1 MSAPTNRPP
10 KTKKVTDRT
19 EIGLP
24 DVRRK
29 ADQDL
34 LAVATDE
41 LNAVQQE
48 MVRLQMEGLRPGQ
61 IARRLHCS
69 TGLVRAILHS
79 DAAEEYR
86 DDLQVDGALKMA
98 ATKRKMAESAVE
110 HAVEVLH
117 SVVSGQLDATLDQR
131 IRAALAILDREPNRR
146 FTKNESQ
153 TVNACVEVRQ
163 SQYTPEERDARV
175 KEFVARARGCTVEEL
190 EASAKNRK
198 LLDATPADAAS
209 ERAAVAD
216 SLRASALARSQEI
229 SERDAGLAQD
239 FRYGKNSSKELAN
252 PGFHESLFR
261 DEQGILK

>member
-1 MSAPTNRPP
+1 MSAPSNRPP

-19 EIGLP
+19 VAGLP

-29 ADQDL
+29 AEQDL
-34 LAVATDE
+34 LAVASDE
-41 LNAVQQE
+41 LNTVQQE
-48 MVRLQMEGLRPGQ
+48 MVRLQLEGLRPGQ

-69 TGLVRAILHS
+69 TGLVRTILHS

-86 DDLQVDGALKMA
+86 DDLQVDAALKMA

-153 TVNACVEVRQ
+153 TVTGCVEVRQ
-163 SQYTPEERDARV
+163 SQYTPEERAALV
-175 KEFVARARGCTVEEL
+175 KKFVAAARGCTVEEL
-190 EASAKNRK
+190 EASAKTPSV
-198 LLDATPADAAS
+198 LDVTPMDAAS
-209 ERAAVAD
+209 DRAAVVD
-216 SLRASALARSQEI
+216 SLRASALARSREV
-229 SERDAGLAQD
+229 SAQQYQLDVD
-239 FRYGKNSSKELAN
+239 FSR
-252 PGFHESLFR
+252 
-261 DEQGILK
+261 

>member
-10 KTKKVTDRT
+10 KTKKVTDRSAV
-19 EIGLP
+19 GLP

-41 LNAVQQE
+41 LNSVQEE
-48 MVRLQMEGLRPGQ
+48 MVRLQLEGLRPGQ

-69 TGLVRAILHS
+69 TGLVRTILHS

-86 DDLQVDGALKMA
+86 DDLQVDAALKMA
-98 ATKRKMAESAVE
+98 ETRRKMAESAVE

-153 TVNACVEVRQ
+153 TITGCVEVRQ
-163 SQYTPEERDARV
+163 SQYTSEERAALV
-175 KEFVARARGCTVEEL
+175 KKFVAAARGCTVEEL
-190 EASAKNRK
+190 EASAKEPK
-198 LLDATPADAAS
+198 LLDVTATDAAS
-209 ERAAVAD
+209 DRSAPVE
-216 SLRASALARSQEI
+216 SMRASVMGRAREMPT
-229 SERDAGLAQD
+229 EPYHPDEVL
-239 FRYGKNSSKELAN
+239 RY
-252 PGFHESLFR
+252 
-261 DEQGILK
+261 